1 MVRVAVAAMLLA
13 VLGLPSAFAA
23 DRRGLPSPAST
34 PASASDSASSTSSAN
49 ASSTNAAPANASST
63 ASVSPANASSATAS
77 ASLTADALVA
87 VVLPHAP
94 SMSDADAAPATTVA
108 PATPVAPKAAE
119 IAPAA
124 IETGAI
130 EFGFTEFGFTEFG
143 STETTSTETTPAET
157 SPAGTLS
164 ITPAPAAPSFGSDFV
179 TSNSLAP
186 IHALLAPPAAFIK
199 LKTPPRT
206 HSFFDSRNTLGFAT
220 LAASLTADALS
231 TQKGLAYPGF
241 VEMNPIARPFVQTRT
256 GAAAYNAGSFGL
268 MAGLMYWAHKTEHH
282 KLERILPL
290 AVGSWEG
297 LLSARNYH
305 VIANRAR

>member
-1 MVRVAVAAMLLA
+1 
-13 VLGLPSAFAA
+13 
-23 DRRGLPSPAST
+23 
-34 PASASDSASSTSSAN
+34 
-49 ASSTNAAPANASST
+49 
-63 ASVSPANASSATAS
+63 
-77 ASLTADALVA
+77 
-87 VVLPHAP
+87 
-94 SMSDADAAPATTVA
+94 MSDADASPATTVT

-124 IETGAI
+124 IATGDI
-130 EFGFTEFGFTEFG
+130 EFGFTEFGFTE
-143 STETTSTETTPAET
+143 TTPAEP
-157 SPAGTLS
+157 SPAGTLP
-164 ITPAPAAPSFGSDFV
+164 ITPAPAAPSFGSDFL
-179 TSNSLAP
+179 TSNSLSP

-206 HSFFDSRNTLGFAT
+206 HSFFDSRNKLGFAT
-220 LAASLTADALS
+220 LATSLTADALS

-241 VEMNPIARPFVQTRT
+241 VEMNPIARPFVQSRT
-256 GAAAYNAGSFGL
+256 GAAVYNAGSFGL

-282 KLERILPL
+282 KLERILPI